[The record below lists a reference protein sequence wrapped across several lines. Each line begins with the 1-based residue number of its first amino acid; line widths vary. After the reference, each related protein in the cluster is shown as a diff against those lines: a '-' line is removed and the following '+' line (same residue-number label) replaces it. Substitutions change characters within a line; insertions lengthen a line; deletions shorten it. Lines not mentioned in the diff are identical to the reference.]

1 VAPLWNVNDV
11 TAAECARAF
20 YAATWSGG
28 DGGGGSDDSARV
40 SAAEAVRSLRAKYTQ
55 PAAEAE
61 TPGVDATLIAFQVFG
76 HPRLRLDR
84 G

>member
-1 VAPLWNVNDV
+1 MWDPSR
-11 TAAECARAF
+11 AAGLERCRDAQRL
-20 YAATWSGG
+20 
-28 DGGGGSDDSARV
+28 V
-40 SAAEAVRSLRAKYTQ
+40 LRAPRGAVLAGTSVGVAHPHPRAQ
-55 PAAEAE
+55 VSEVPWAEAE

>member
-1 VAPLWNVNDV
+1 
-11 TAAECARAF
+11 
-20 YAATWSGG
+20 
-28 DGGGGSDDSARV
+28 V
-40 SAAEAVRSLRAKYTQ
+40 SAAEAVRSLRARYTQ